1 MDCAT
6 MSIVLAFDV
15 PPDVVLD
22 EPPVTPPL
30 LTVIDALPVEAMSVW
45 LI

>member
-15 PPDVVLD
+15 PPDVLLD
-22 EPPVTPPL
+22 ELPATAAL
-30 LTVIDALPVEAMSVW
+30 LTVIYALPEDAMSAA